1 MFSDQQLLR
10 AKNQMA
16 NQGVTV
22 TEWAMQMGFRPST
35 VHSVLAG
42 RSTGRWG
49 EAHEVCVA
57 LALKKQFRVKKLA
70 LEEK

>member
-1 MFSDQQLLR
+1 MFSDHQLLK
-10 AKNQMA
+10 AKNQIA

-42 RSTGRWG
+42 RSAGRWG
-49 EAHEVCVA
+49 EAYQVCIA
-57 LALKKQFRVKKLA
+57 LELKKQLPNR
-70 LEEK
+70 